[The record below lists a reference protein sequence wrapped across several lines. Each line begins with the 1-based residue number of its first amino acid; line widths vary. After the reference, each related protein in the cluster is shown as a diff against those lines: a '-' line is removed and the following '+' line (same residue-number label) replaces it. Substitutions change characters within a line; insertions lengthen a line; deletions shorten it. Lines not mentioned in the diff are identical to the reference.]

1 MSHSY
6 KKIVF
11 QLITKNSHTT
21 EAGHRRA
28 SSTDWKSMVS
38 ACFFCRAAFIFSPE
52 EFEEPATPDRRRC

>member
-28 SSTDWKSMVS
+28 SSTDVEINGQRL
-38 ACFFCRAAFIFSPE
+38 FFLSGGFYFFP
-52 EFEEPATPDRRRC
+52 RRV